1 MKTKLIYILTALST
15 SLFAQQQVD
24 TVTIKVGEGSK
35 VIFAIKD
42 KKDLETMKKY
52 DFQKLMDDMIYKLQM
67 RDSSQLKK
75 MSSDFLKKDTVK
87 ETAVAT
93 TSTEESQNTNAS
105 DIRETRSGD
114 RYSVTRSTYRGK
126 KTRHT
131 LNVDIGTNNYL
142 NKGSFPSND
151 NSNYAVRPW
160 GSWYVG
166 LNSIYR
172 TRMASRFFL
181 EWGYGFSW
189 YNFKFQ
195 NAQTQMT
202 KDDQGVYFNP
212 DARGYDYHKSKLTAA
227 YVNISAIPMIDFG
240 GNKYKPSILDGH
252 RSSGF
257 RFGVGPYVGY
267 LIDSYS
273 KQVYDIDNS
282 KKKERHHD
290 NFYLNNLRYGLRA
303 QIGFNDIDF
312 FFNYDLN
319 PLFATNKSANPNLNA
334 FSFGV
339 TF

>member
-1 MKTKLIYILTALST
+1 MKTKLIYLLTFLST
-15 SLFAQQQVD
+15 SLFAQQQID
-24 TVTIKVGEGSK
+24 TVTINVGDGSK

-52 DFQKLMDDMIYKLQM
+52 DFQKLMDEMIYKLQM

-75 MSSDFLKKDTVK
+75 MSSEFLKKDTVK
-87 ETAVAT
+87 ETAVA
-93 TSTEESQNTNAS
+93 QNEGNQISERARERENNNVRYATRAS
-105 DIRETRSGD
+105 
-114 RYSVTRSTYRGK
+114 YRGK

-131 LNVDIGTNNYL
+131 LNVDLGTNNYL
-142 NKGSFPSND
+142 SKGSFPSND

-227 YVNISAIPMIDFG
+227 YVNISAVPMIDFG

-257 RFGVGPYVGY
+257 RFGIGPYAGY

-273 KQVYDIDNS
+273 KQVFDVDNS

-290 NFYLNNLRYGLRA
+290 NFYLNNFRYGLRA
-303 QIGFNDIDF
+303 QVGFNDIDF

-319 PLFATNKSANPNLNA
+319 TLFSTNKSANPNLNA